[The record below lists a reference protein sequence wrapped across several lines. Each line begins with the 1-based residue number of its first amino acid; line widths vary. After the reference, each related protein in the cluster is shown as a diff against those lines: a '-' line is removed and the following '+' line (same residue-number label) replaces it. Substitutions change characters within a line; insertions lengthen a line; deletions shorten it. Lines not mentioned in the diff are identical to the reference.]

1 MKNILV
7 TGGLGYIGSHTVIK
21 LIESGYEVIIIDN
34 LSNSKIDVLETLKII
49 TKKNIKFY
57 YGDINDKDILS
68 KIFIENNINSV
79 IHFAA
84 LKSVS
89 ESINKSLEY
98 YHNNIGGTI
107 NLLKN
112 MKNNGVKNIIFSSS
126 CTVYGE
132 PDLFPVIELTKLKTP
147 KTPYGKTKS
156 ICESILFDENE
167 INTIALRYFNPI
179 GNHKSGLLYE
189 NPNGIPE
196 NLLPYIIG
204 VITKKYEHL
213 RIFGGDYNTPDGT
226 AIRDYIDVNDLA
238 DAHVK
243 SLLIV
248 EKNKYDVFNVG
259 TGNGYSVME
268 VVNNFK
274 NKGYDIPFKIYPKR
288 EGDIE
293 KIWADIT
300 KAKNILGWEP
310 KNTLSDSIDSIIK
323 SIENNVDKK
332 L

>member
-1 MKNILV
+1 MSTILV
-7 TGGLGYIGSHTVIK
+7 TGGLGYIGSHTVLK
-21 LIESGYEVIIIDN
+21 LLENNYDIIIIDN
-34 LSNSKIDVLETLKII
+34 LSNSNLTVLETLKII
-49 TKKNIKFY
+49 TQRNIKFY
-57 YGDINDKDILS
+57 KGDINDGVILD
-68 KIFIENNINSV
+68 KIFKENRINSV

-89 ESINKSLEY
+89 ESLNRPLDY
-98 YHNNIGGTI
+98 YHNNVGGTL

-132 PDLFPVIELTKLKTP
+132 PDLFPVTELTELKVS

-156 ICESILFDENE
+156 ICENILLDENE
-167 INTIALRYFNPI
+167 INSISLRYFNPI

-189 NPNGIPE
+189 QPNGIPE

-204 VITKKYEHL
+204 VITKKYDYL
-213 RIFGGDYNTPDGT
+213 KIFGNNYNTHDGT

-238 DAHVK
+238 EAHVK
-243 SLLIV
+243 SLSVV
-248 EKNKYDVFNVG
+248 EKNKYDVFNIG

-268 VVNNFK
+268 IVNSFK
-274 NKGYDIPFKIYPKR
+274 NKGYDIPFKIYPRR

-300 KAKNILGWEP
+300 KSKNLLGWEP
-310 KNTLSDSIDSIIK
+310 KNSLSDSIESIIK